1 MEGVMR
7 NTILEALSD
16 NIVIDKDKCVYC
28 GACVDT
34 CILDNLR
41 MKLSPCRAACPLG
54 VNCQGYVQLILRGE
68 DEQALEMVE
77 KNLPFPSILGR
88 ICSADCER
96 ECHLGQQE
104 GAAPV
109 AIRALK
115 RYLSDKNESRDLQL
129 PEMTAHSG
137 KHCAIVGSGPAG
149 MLAGWDLM
157 IKGHGVTFIDKER
170 APGGMLRWAIPEF
183 RLPGKILRREFVR
196 LETMGAVFK
205 GGTKLGVDITM
216 DQLAADYDGVI
227 VATGCSETRTLNI
240 KGEDAPGTHYA
251 LPFLRQVRD
260 ARPPQVGKNVVVIG
274 GGDVAVDSAQ
284 TALRLG
290 AEMVTVVSLEDNGD
304 MPADRETLAIAT
316 AEGIELDGSWGPTR
330 IPTDGGKVC
339 GVELQR
345 CLAVFDAFGRFAP
358 TFDERTFK
366 ELAADTVIIAIGQD
380 RNLDAFDG
388 VLPKFNDITLQT
400 ERNNVFIAGDV
411 QSGSST
417 VVAAMASGR
426 AAAESVHR
434 LFIDEHLS
442 YGRRYEGPIEKDFD
456 IDVSRG
462 SNAERA
468 TPVPQPGV
476 AKGDFT
482 EIEQVLTEE
491 QARCEAGRCYS
502 CGSPFGKYRT
512 CWFCLP
518 CEVECPEEALWVE
531 IPYLLR

>member
-1 MEGVMR
+1 MR

-28 GACVDT
+28 AVCVDT

-41 MKLSPCRAACPLG
+41 IQQAPCRTACPLG

-68 DEQALEMVE
+68 DGQALEMVE

-88 ICSADCER
+88 ICSADCEQ
-96 ECHLGQQE
+96 ECHRGKQE
-104 GAAPV
+104 GAPV

-115 RYLSDKNESRDLQL
+115 RYLSDKIEGQDLPL
-129 PEMTAHSG
+129 PEMAAASG

-157 IKGHGVTFIDKER
+157 VNGHKVTFIDAEK

-183 RLPGKILRREFVR
+183 RLPGAILNREFAR
-196 LETMGAVFK
+196 LEAMGATFK
-205 GGTKLGVDITM
+205 GSVKLGTDITM
-216 DQLAADYDGVI
+216 DQLAADYNAVI
-227 VATGCSETRTLNI
+227 VATGCPETRTLNI
-240 KGEDAPGTHYA
+240 KGEDALGVHHA

-260 ARPPQVGKNVVVIG
+260 GQSPQIGKNVVVIG
-274 GGDVAVDSAQ
+274 GGDVAIDSAQ

-290 AEMVTVVSLEDNGD
+290 AKTVTVVSLENDD
-304 MPADRETLAIAT
+304 TMPASRETLAMAA

-330 IPTDGGKVC
+330 IQSDGGKVN

-358 TFDERTFK
+358 TFDECTLK
-366 ELAADTVIIAIGQD
+366 DLTADTVIIAIGQD
-380 RNLDAFDG
+380 RDLGVFDG
-388 VLPKFNDITLQT
+388 VVPQCNDITLQT
-400 ERNNVFIAGDV
+400 ERDTIFIAGDV
-411 QSGSST
+411 QSGPST

-434 LFIDEHLS
+434 LFTNEHLS
-442 YGRRYEGPIEKDFD
+442 YGRSYEGPIEKNFD
-456 IDVSRG
+456 IDTSRG
-462 SNAERA
+462 SEAERVTLA
-468 TPVPQPGV
+468 LRTAD

-502 CGSPFGKYRT
+502 CGKPFGKYRT

-518 CEVECPEEALWVE
+518 CEVECPKEALWVE